1 MSEVQFTFCKISA
14 ITLPIVSQFNSFLC
28 NFESFKIFI
37 SVVNL
42 FDWFL
47 MSINPESL
55 ELIKLTLVLINK
67 TNVWM
72 ITSICYVIQ
81 FKHIS
86 RLRGYI
92 IGWTIMNP
100 MLKVELRNALNLIMN
115 MKCMTAWRS
124 VPRYHAC
131 WRHIRQLT
139 GADLSNQG
147 KIKFT
152 LYHIVS

>member
-1 MSEVQFTFCKISA
+1 MSEVQFTFCKIST
-14 ITLPIVSQFNSFLC
+14 ITLPIVSQFNSLTQQNIYLRCC
-28 NFESFKIFI
+28 N
-37 SVVNL
+37 VNL

-47 MSINPESL
+47 MSINP

-139 GADLSNQG
+139 GADLRNQG